1 MNISKLFKTI
11 IDNWFKKEPYVR
23 WQISR
28 DDDYLYLTDC
38 RMLVRLPRKYDIF
51 GNLENT
57 YKSDR
62 YNHMGATGWMKVVP
76 PMDDTQKKFRPTDE
90 IRKMPDKDVVI
101 LESAA
106 GVRVGIDRKYFDLC
120 DRKNSVFYSATDG
133 LNYANGAVSIYVDN
147 EFTALIMPV
156 IL

>member
-1 MNISKLFKTI
+1 MNIRKLFKTV
-11 IDNWFKKEPYVR
+11 IDNWFKKEPYVK

-28 DDDYLYLTDC
+28 DNEYLYLTDC
-38 RMLVRLPRKYDIF
+38 RMLVRLPRRYDIF
-51 GNLENT
+51 GSLENT

-62 YNHMGATGWMKVVP
+62 YNHMGATDWMKVVP
-76 PMDDTQKKFRPTDE
+76 PVDDTQKRFRPTGE
-90 IRKMPDKDVVI
+90 VRKMPDKYVVI

-106 GVRVGIDRKYFDLC
+106 GVKVGIDKKYFDLC

-133 LNYANGAVSIYVDN
+133 FKYVNSTVSVYMDN
-147 EFTALIMPV
+147 KFTALIMPV